1 MGEPSLAGIAPAQNL
16 ESAHVKAVLKPQPG
30 VGVKIVQVPEPV
42 PRHGEVLVRVEATSI
57 CGSDLAIYEWRDWVA
72 ARMRTPRVIGHEFC
86 GTIEALGP
94 GVESVAVGDFISAET
109 HVVDGTCHQCLI
121 GERHVC
127 ENVEILGFDRDGC
140 FAELIAIPAE
150 NAWVTDRSMPVEVAS
165 IQEPFGNAVH
175 SAGRGPLKGQVVL
188 VTGCGPI
195 GLFCI
200 GIARAEGAAR
210 VIATDVNPYRLG
222 LARNMGADAL
232 LDTRGDSA
240 VEMIRE
246 AAGSPIDVVLEM
258 SGNAAAID
266 DALHALRPGG
276 WISLLGLP
284 TRPVTLDLNA
294 LVIQKGVTVHGI
306 FGRRIWQTWEDTRR
320 YLETGLVDVS
330 PLITHRIGLDD
341 VEDAMELL
349 RHGESGKVVMFPRG
363 VAPGE

>member
-1 MGEPSLAGIAPAQNL
+1 
-16 ESAHVKAVLKPQPG
+16 VKAVLKAQPG
-30 VGVKIVQVPEPV
+30 VGVKIAEVPEPV
-42 PRHGEVLVRVEATSI
+42 AGDGEVLVRVEATSI

-72 ARMRTPRVIGHEFC
+72 ARMKTPRVVGHEFC

-94 GVESVAVGDFISAET
+94 GVQSVKVGDFIAAET
-109 HVVDGTCHQCLI
+109 HVVDGRCHQCLI
-121 GERHVC
+121 GEKHVC

-150 NAWVTDRSMPVEVAS
+150 NAWVTDRAMPVEVAS

-175 SAGRGPLKGQVVL
+175 SASRGRLRDQVVL
-188 VTGCGPI
+188 ITGCGPI

-210 VIATDVNPYRLG
+210 VIATDVNAYRLG
-222 LARNMGADAL
+222 LANKMGADAL
-232 LDTRGDSA
+232 LDTSAGNA
-240 VEMIRE
+240 VEAIRE
-246 AAGSPIDVVLEM
+246 AAGAPVDVVLEM
-258 SGNAAAID
+258 SGNPAAID

-284 TRPVTLDLNA
+284 SRPVSLDLNA
-294 LVIQKGVTVHGI
+294 LVIQKGVTMHGI
-306 FGRRIWQTWEDTRR
+306 FGRRIWETWEETKR
-320 YLETGLVDVS
+320 YLGTGLVDVR

-349 RHGESGKVVMFPRG
+349 RHGESGKVVMFPAG
-363 VAPGE
+363 VPVQ